1 MLKKSLLN
9 NSFRAIFTF
18 ISIGFFGCQ
27 NQTVNTAFMQ
37 TTTTIDENL
46 PRVVA
51 TSSVLCD
58 LTKQVA
64 ENTINLICLGSP
76 GNDSY
81 FYQLRPGDREAI
93 AQADMIF
100 YSGYNF
106 KPQLRQILTDSQNS
120 APQIPVNQLVVSQPQ
135 QFQTSGQTLTNPHIW
150 HDVNNAMKM
159 VDIISQNLQKL
170 QPDNATFYR
179 DNTTAIKDELT
190 QLDTWIKST
199 LNTIPDDRRKLITSS
214 NILNYYATAYRIPL
228 VVGLN
233 GINNQPPTNAQVKT
247 WQNNIQQAQ
256 VTTIFAETTINPELI
271 APVVTE
277 TNVRLSRRKLYTYG
291 LSEPGTE
298 ADTYQKLM
306 VANTRTIV
314 EGLGGTYLIFTPL
327 SPQHKN
333 QVPSP

>member
-9 NSFRAIFTF
+9 NSCRAIVTF
-18 ISIGFFGCQ
+18 ITIAFIGCQ
-27 NQTVNTAFMQ
+27 NQTVDTAFMQ
-37 TTTTIDENL
+37 TTTIIDKNL

-51 TSSVLCD
+51 TTSVLCD
-58 LTKQVA
+58 LTRQVA
-64 ENTINLICLGSP
+64 QNTINLICLGSP

-93 AQADMIF
+93 AQADMIL

-120 APQIPVNQLVVSQPQ
+120 TTKIPVNQLAVSQPQ

-150 HDVNNAMKM
+150 HDVNNAIKM

-170 QPDNATFYR
+170 EPDNATFYR

-190 QLDTWIKST
+190 QLNTWIKSR
-199 LNTIPDDRRKLITSS
+199 LDTIPDERRKLVTTS

-233 GINNQPPTNAQVKT
+233 GINNQPPTTAQVKSWKNT
-247 WQNNIQQAQ
+247 IQQAQ
-256 VTTIFAETTINPELI
+256 VPTIFLETTINPELI
-271 APVVTE
+271 APVATE

-298 ADTYQKLM
+298 ADSYQKLM

-314 EGLGGTYLIFTPL
+314 EGLGGTYLIFTPQL
-327 SPQHKN
+327 PQ
-333 QVPSP
+333 